1 MASCHLINSLFMK
14 SSVTVVIALLLFTSH
29 LRSQDIHFT
38 LFDMMPLVFNPAET
52 GGFYGTYRI
61 SGIYRDQWIAISG
74 VPDEFKTPALTV
86 DLPIIKGFRDQ
97 DWVGVGLMFYS
108 DKAGE
113 LGLTTGSLKLSAAYH
128 LGLNKKGTTV
138 ISFGYQFGS
147 VGRRISNKGLEKL
160 RLESNGFDPTM
171 PNGDPLLANV
181 DELKTNYKDH
191 VGGVFFKS
199 QINKVNLLEIGFS
212 VGNIGN
218 PNTSLFGSGGG
229 QTPQPPP
236 NPPPPPTPRA
246 ESPMRFIGSASYRA
260 LVNKN
265 FALKPI
271 FFMQTLGK
279 ASEIVV
285 QVIGEYRLNPEKQM
299 VLRAGMGYRFADAIQ
314 LIVGMDFKDN
324 IKVTLGYDINVSK
337 LSAASNGIGGFE
349 LSAVYIGK
357 IYKKPDPDPIL
368 FCPRF

>member
-52 GGFYGTYRI
+52 GAFYGTYRI
-61 SGIYRDQWIAISG
+61 SAIYRDQWIAISG

-113 LGLTTGSLKLSAAYH
+113 LGLTTGSFKLSAAYH

-171 PNGDPLLANV
+171 PNGDPILSNV
-181 DELKTNYKDH
+181 EELKTSYQDH

-199 QINKVNLLEIGFS
+199 QVNKVNVLEIGFS

-218 PNTSLFGSGGG
+218 PNTSLFGSGA
-229 QTPQPPP
+229 PQDSTVAPQ
-236 NPPPPPTPRA
+236 PRA

-265 FALKPI
+265 FAIKPI

-285 QVIGEYRLNPEKQM
+285 QVIGEYRINTEKQM
-299 VLRAGMGYRFADAIQ
+299 VLRAGMGYRFADALQ
-314 LIVGMDFKDN
+314 LIVGMDFKDKL
-324 IKVTLGYDINVSK
+324 KVTLGYDINLSK

-357 IYKKPDPDPIL
+357 IYKKPDPEPIL

>member
-1 MASCHLINSLFMK
+1 
-14 SSVTVVIALLLFTSH
+14 
-29 LRSQDIHFT
+29 
-38 LFDMMPLVFNPAET
+38 MMPLAFNPAET
-52 GGFYGTYRI
+52 GAFYGTYRI
-61 SGIYRDQWIAISG
+61 AGIYRDQWIAISG
-74 VPDEFKTPALTV
+74 VPDEFKTPALSV

-97 DWVGVGLMFYS
+97 DWVGVGGMFFS

-113 LGLTTGSLKLSAAYH
+113 LGLKTGSFKLSAAYH

-138 ISFGYQFGS
+138 LSLGYQFGS
-147 VGRRISNKGLEKL
+147 VGRRISMNGLEKL
-160 RLESNGFDPTM
+160 RLESNSFGQDPGA
-171 PNGDPLLANV
+171 PNGDPALDNIE
-181 DELKTNYKDH
+181 ELKINYQDH

-199 QINKVNLLEIGFS
+199 QINKTNVLEFGFS

-218 PNTSLFGSGGG
+218 PNTSLLSGGG
-229 QTPQPPP
+229 GMGPDTVPPS
-236 NPPPPPTPRA
+236 PRF
-246 ESPMRFIGSASYRA
+246 ESPMKFIGSASYRA
-260 LVNKN
+260 LVNDK

-279 ASEIVV
+279 ASEIVA
-285 QVIGEYRLNPEKQM
+285 QVIGEYLLNPEKQM
-299 VLRAGMGYRFADAIQ
+299 VLRTGVGYRFGDALQ

-324 IKVTLGYDINVSK
+324 IKVTLGYDINLSK